1 MTNTAPIQ
9 EKEKRFHLIKEPDP
23 YGKWSFINKL
33 FFSKKVVSLSADGSA
48 DKVIVK
54 KRGLGLIW
62 FLLFVAIF
70 VICIS
75 LFITFPSN
83 PDLGNL
89 FYIIGQMFQ
98 PCYKFSTY
106 GEYFNYIWTTAIPE
120 LGNTIA
126 MVFVATV
133 IGCIISIPL
142 FMLSSKNVVKTPW
155 IYAPI
160 RFILDIIR
168 TVPTF
173 ALAMI
178 MVAIVGYNNTAG
190 IISMIFFTAGIM
202 YKMEYEFC
210 DTRDM
215 APYEA
220 ALSVG
225 SNKIQAFSNGLWPQI
240 LPNFLSNCLYTFEI
254 SIRGSII
261 LGYVGA
267 GGIGK
272 LLSDASDMMYWDEV
286 GAIVIP
292 IFVVTLVLQLLSNY
306 VRRKVQ

>member
-54 KRGLGLIW
+54 KRSLGLIW

-83 PDLGNL
+83 PNLGNL

-106 GEYFNYIWTTAIPE
+106 GEYFNYMWTTAIPE

-190 IISMIFFTAGIM
+190 
-202 YKMEYEFC
+202 
-210 DTRDM
+210 
-215 APYEA
+215 
-220 ALSVG
+220 
-225 SNKIQAFSNGLWPQI
+225 
-240 LPNFLSNCLYTFEI
+240 
-254 SIRGSII
+254 
-261 LGYVGA
+261 
-267 GGIGK
+267 
-272 LLSDASDMMYWDEV
+272 
-286 GAIVIP
+286 
-292 IFVVTLVLQLLSNY
+292 
-306 VRRKVQ
+306 

>member
-54 KRGLGLIW
+54 KRSLGLIW

-70 VICIS
+70 VVCIS

-83 PDLGNL
+83 PNLGNL

-106 GEYFNYIWTTAIPE
+106 GEYFNYMWTTAIPE

-142 FMLSSKNVVKTPW
+142 FMLSSKNVVKP
-155 IYAPI
+155 
-160 RFILDIIR
+160 
-168 TVPTF
+168 
-173 ALAMI
+173 
-178 MVAIVGYNNTAG
+178 
-190 IISMIFFTAGIM
+190 
-202 YKMEYEFC
+202 
-210 DTRDM
+210 
-215 APYEA
+215 
-220 ALSVG
+220 
-225 SNKIQAFSNGLWPQI
+225 
-240 LPNFLSNCLYTFEI
+240 
-254 SIRGSII
+254 
-261 LGYVGA
+261 LGFMH
-267 GGIGK
+267 
-272 LLSDASDMMYWDEV
+272 LSDSSWISLEL
-286 GAIVIP
+286 
-292 IFVVTLVLQLLSNY
+292 FLHLH
-306 VRRKVQ
+306 